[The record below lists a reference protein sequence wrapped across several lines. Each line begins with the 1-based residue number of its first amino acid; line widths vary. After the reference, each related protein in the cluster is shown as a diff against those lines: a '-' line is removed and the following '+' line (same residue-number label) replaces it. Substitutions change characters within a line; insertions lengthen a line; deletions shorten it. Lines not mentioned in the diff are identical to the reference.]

1 MAYKEWGG
9 GVPDTPGTPSPPAR
23 PMISEALSRSKT
35 P

>member
-1 MAYKEWGG
+1 MAYKEG

-23 PMISEALSRSKT
+23 PLISEALSRRSKT